1 MDLVLLSCPF
11 MSNEDRLQREKI
23 PAEFLPFPLTAWL
36 GLYMALKLHALMDR
50 GRGGKQEEW
59 MKGGNPG
66 AAEEICYFHCFLSL
80 SLSFFLFFF
89 LFSRITFGV

>member
-50 GRGGKQEEW
+50 GGGENRKSC
-59 MKGGNPG
+59 GG
-66 AAEEICYFHCFLSL
+66 ETLSDL
-80 SLSFFLFFF
+80 KTLIRNKSE
-89 LFSRITFGV
+89 